1 MMVLVDTSIWSLA
14 LRRRR
19 QHIAP
24 AETRHVGLL
33 EALIL
38 EGRAQLLGVVR
49 QELLSGIRYP
59 EQFARLREYLRAF
72 PDVTLDREDYA
83 RAAEMSNTCSSRGV
97 SGSDIDFLICSAG
110 ISRGWA
116 IHTSD
121 RDFERYGKYLAL
133 TLYP

>member
-1 MMVLVDTSIWSLA
+1 MTVLVDTSIWSLA
-14 LRRRR
+14 LRRSR

-24 AETRHVGLL
+24 AQSRHVGLL
-33 EALIL
+33 EELIS

-59 EQFARLREYLRAF
+59 QQFARLREYLRAF
-72 PDVTLDREDYA
+72 PDVALDREDYE
-83 RAAEMSNTCSSRGV
+83 RAAEMSNTCSGRGV
-97 SGSDIDFLICSAG
+97 TGSDVDFLICSVG
-110 ISRGWA
+110 FSRGWA

-121 RDFERYGKYLAL
+121 RDFERYGKYLDL